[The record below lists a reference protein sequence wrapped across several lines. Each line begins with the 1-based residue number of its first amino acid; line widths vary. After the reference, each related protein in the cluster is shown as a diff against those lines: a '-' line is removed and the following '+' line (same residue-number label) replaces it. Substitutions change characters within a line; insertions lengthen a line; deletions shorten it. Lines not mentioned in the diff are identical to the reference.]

1 MTSGSAAHPLWADAL
16 APLDAWGKRS
26 APPTLAERSL
36 AVRLLATRRKQWTSA
51 SPRLQLRAARHYERA
66 AALTIGACVA
76 QTAHAAPLEGR
87 PLSVGE
93 WVRADAPARVDLAGG
108 WTDTPPICYERR
120 GLVIAAAV
128 SVGGRM
134 PIGARARRIAEP
146 VIILRTRSHPDIV
159 RSKAIEDSRCLVI
172 ETLDEMGGLSLP
184 RTAGALAKAVLVAT
198 GVISLSGDSLAKQ
211 LAEGGLEIESWSSLP
226 VGSGMGTSSI
236 MGVAL
241 VAAIGRVLG
250 RSYEPSA
257 LIHAILNVEQI
268 LSTGGGWQACLTH
281 PFFSCVTAHAFYVS
295 PYHWNMLLNFTT
307 RTKQQHSS
315 LGLLGCLRRQRYQ
328 SM

>member
-1 MTSGSAAHPLWADAL
+1 MTTSGSAAHPLLADAL

-108 WTDTPPICYERR
+108 WTDTPPICYERG

-198 GVISLSGDSLAKQ
+198 GVISLSGNSLAKQ

-268 LSTGGGWQACLTH
+268 LSTGGGWQASLTH
-281 PFFSCVTAHAFYVS
+281 PFFSCVTAHAFYV
-295 PYHWNMLLNFTT
+295 PYHWNM
-307 RTKQQHSS
+307 
-315 LGLLGCLRRQRYQ
+315 
-328 SM
+328 

>member
-1 MTSGSAAHPLWADAL
+1 M
-16 APLDAWGKRS
+16 
-26 APPTLAERSL
+26 
-36 AVRLLATRRKQWTSA
+36 
-51 SPRLQLRAARHYERA
+51 
-66 AALTIGACVA
+66 
-76 QTAHAAPLEGR
+76 
-87 PLSVGE
+87 
-93 WVRADAPARVDLAGG
+93 
-108 WTDTPPICYERR
+108 
-120 GLVIAAAV
+120 IAAAV

-198 GVISLSGDSLAKQ
+198 GVISLSGNSLAKQ

-226 VGSGMGTSSI
+226 VGSGVGTSSI

-268 LSTGGGWQACLTH
+268 LSTGGGWQASLTH
-281 PFFSCVTAHAFYVS
+281 PFFSCVTAHAFYV
-295 PYHWNMLLNFTT
+295 PYHWNM
-307 RTKQQHSS
+307 
-315 LGLLGCLRRQRYQ
+315 
-328 SM
+328 